1 MVSIFHN
8 IRVVLRRDVAAVVVL
23 SLSLVVG
30 VLLLFPKPVTGSN
43 LPGNNSYSLFE
54 IFGDSTEEAKGGF
67 PDESAKEAS
76 PHAGD
81 EINVTESIKSL
92 SDSTDVS
99 GLSDSSY
106 VVYLDSTAR
115 MRQFTYMRR
124 DRPQVQLFSGR
135 THPLF
140 AVNRSLGF
148 RREVTLDTSGSK
160 MLFHESVAGEDVK
173 ASVELPLQEYIKQ
186 RQRHE
191 FKKMLAAEARKPG
204 PLTGKKDIGEL
215 MSAITK
221 IQIPIPS
228 NPILSIFGKPEI
240 NLNISGAVDIKAGFR
255 NTKSDQTQISQL
267 DQSRNEPDFSQEVQV
282 LVNGTVGDKLNILA
296 DWNTQRTFE
305 YENQL
310 KIKYTGYE
318 DEIVQSVEAGNVS
331 LQTPSS
337 YIGSSQA
344 LFGVKARFQT
354 GPLTLTT
361 LASQKK
367 GQIKEVSVT
376 GGAQELPF
384 EFRAWNYASN
394 HFFID
399 TLPYRAFYEPY
410 YAQEPI
416 TVTTEM
422 LDNQVVEEEVWVELI
437 TNDPTQ
443 TAVARRGKA
452 FITLPSRGTG
462 YDSTLR
468 LTPEQN
474 GTIETSRFIPLDPSQ
489 YSLDTYLGVIS
500 LPSSVQDQQIVAIS
514 YRRANGTQFGEFA
527 RDLADTS
534 GGRPLILK
542 MIKPKNL
549 LSNGTNYS
557 VAWNMMLKNIYNLP
571 GIGRNLKREGFVLD
585 IFRITAGQEDRN
597 SILNVPLLKIF
608 GFDKYN
614 SDDTPNSTGDGFFD
628 FRPNRTIDQA
638 RAEVIFPTLRPFD
651 RGIKEAFPVLEDT
664 SEFLFREIYDTTRTF
679 AQQSLRDK
687 YVIRGKATGEVSS
700 KYNLGF
706 NVVEGS
712 VQVLLD
718 GQALVPNL
726 DYTVDYIIGEIV
738 IRNDRALV
746 PGANLQ
752 IKYEQNDLFQL
763 ASKTL
768 LAVRG
773 DLALSQSTNLG
784 FTVMNLNQQTLS
796 DKVRLGEE
804 PNRNTIF
811 GVDGATSVNL
821 PFVTRGL
828 DALPLLQT
836 RESSTLRISGEAA
849 YMLPDPNTKKSTI
862 ASDEGQSIAYIDDFE
877 GAKRTI
883 PLGITYTQWTQASPP
898 KDSVSNEILGTAD
911 TSKMMSKGKMIWYN
925 VLPSDVP
932 LTQIYPEKRPGNV
945 ANDIVTVLDFKY
957 SPRTRG
963 QFNHSPDLTSTLTPS
978 KNWGGVM
985 KPISVTSTNLI
996 NENIN
1001 FIELWMRVEQAPEGS
1016 KMIIDLGSISERA
1029 VPNGKNSN
1037 SLLPNSEDLVLS
1049 STPSGTLQEGED
1061 IGLDMRDLEGERDY
1075 IRGRYGNLDGFD
1087 ANDPSG
1093 DDYSF
1098 DNQRR
1103 DYTRING
1110 TEANKNGPGGLIPDT
1125 EDLNSNGI
1133 ADERNS
1139 YIEYEI
1145 PLDTVASRNPHIVGG
1160 GSNRWYQFR
1169 VPIREYTRLVG
1180 TNIPNFENVEYIR
1193 VFFLNATDT
1202 IHVRIA
1208 DFSLV
1213 GNQWQELDK
1222 TDTTFA
1228 VSVVSIE
1235 ENPLTYRTPPGVIRE
1250 RDRTRPDE
1258 NVESN
1263 EQSLALQLKGIPVSQ
1278 SRQAIKHYTFRPLDL
1293 FNYRSMKMFVHADP
1307 AFEYLDSTRYDAD
1320 IFFRF
1325 GLDSLNFYEYRA
1337 PLRQD
1342 PLNDNWS
1349 EMAINFADLTVI
1361 KQFRDSTQ
1369 RISDPL
1375 PVPGGPEGAAY
1386 RVLGNPSLTQ
1396 VRYLSVGVTN
1406 RRVKLRPG
1414 EPLFGEVWI
1423 NELRLT
1429 SVDDSP
1435 GWAYRFDSQLKLADL
1450 ATVAFN
1456 YSKQDPNFHRLEE
1469 RFGSRQTGTNW
1480 GLTATMQL
1488 DKFLPND
1495 WVGTTLPVSYS
1506 RTINKVTPKYLPNS
1520 DVLVTEAAQLSSER
1534 IVSEG
1539 GTQAEADA
1547 ESKRIIAEAET
1558 YRVTDTYAAPNF
1570 RIGFPS
1576 QAWYIRDTFNK
1587 LTFGFTYTR
1596 TRENNPA
1603 IARRLSWSWNTRISY
1618 AIQFSPDYYI
1628 SPFTSLFKG
1637 LWFLDEYKDM
1647 KIFFTPTSFN
1657 WSFGATRSR
1666 DVALQRT
1673 INSQETISRNF
1684 SANRQFGFAWKFTEG
1699 GLTNLSGAYNLS
1711 VESSLLDLET
1721 DRFMA
1726 QRRFSRILDD
1736 IFFSD
1741 RFINFGKDTRYTQSN
1756 QFNSRPNIPN
1766 IVNIKKYLDLTL
1778 GYNVDYQWSNTLQQG
1793 DIGKSAGFTNRISGT
1808 MNLKLKSL
1816 FDPLFEDKP
1825 VASALPAR
1833 GRRGGEQEGQP
1844 HDSSSAADTTVN
1856 TGPGG
1861 LDKVAGQLKQLA
1873 KLFIKIP
1880 LLDYDNISITF
1891 SQDNAAANSGVVGR
1905 PGFVNFWGRVPFF
1918 EQSKPRYGPSRLYQ
1932 LGLISDP
1939 SGRLTHFGP
1948 RSHFPYFGWD
1958 VEPGIRASNA
1968 VLANTYRQTNRL
1980 GFKTTRGLWEGAK
1993 LDLNWNIGWQYNRTQ
2008 NVTTDSLGIPRV
2020 TNSTTTGNIDRSF
2033 LTFPDVLFLGVFKSS
2048 LKDVGKRYAQLKTQ
2062 GDSTSSEEERIAK
2075 AFEEGLEALPFMRK
2089 LFGQYSPRVN
2099 WALRWDGLERL
2110 PLFSSFVSRLSLD
2123 HSYNANYTRSFR
2135 NLPGGGGERT
2145 DNQRVAYGFAPLVGL
2160 NFTFK
2165 ELLKGNFGA
2174 NLRYSTT
2181 TGFDLSTTSRTL
2193 VESVTREIT
2202 VTTSYARRGFE
2213 IPLFGLS
2220 LNNDVDISGTY
2231 SVAKTSR
2238 LTYDVTKLDV
2248 NLQGRPLE
2256 GQTRTTIEPRIK
2268 YVLSS
2273 RVTASIYYKYVKIEP
2288 DASGSRIP
2296 GSTTNEAGL
2305 DIHIAI
2311 Q

>member
-1 MVSIFHN
+1 MVSILHN
-8 IRVVLRRDVAAVVVL
+8 IRAVLRRDVAAVVVL

-43 LPGNNSYSLFE
+43 LTGSNSFSLFE
-54 IFGDSTEEAKGGF
+54 IVSDSTEETKGRF
-67 PDESAKEAS
+67 PEESGKAVAPFTGDEADAKENS
-76 PHAGD
+76 
-81 EINVTESIKSL
+81 KSVF
-92 SDSTDVS
+92 DSTD
-99 GLSDSSY
+99 LLKPSDSSY

-115 MRQFTYMRR
+115 TRQFTYVRR
-124 DRPQVQLFSGR
+124 DRPQVQVFSGR

-148 RREVTLDTSGSK
+148 RREVTLDTSGRK

-173 ASVELPLQEYIKQ
+173 IPVELPLQEYIKQ

-191 FKKMLAAEARKPG
+191 FGKMLATEARKSI
-204 PLTGKKDIGEL
+204 PLAGKKDIGEL

-255 NTKSDQTQISQL
+255 NTKSDQTQISRL

-282 LVNGTVGDKLNILA
+282 NVNGTVGDKLNILA

-318 DEIVQSVEAGNVS
+318 DEIIQSIEAGNVS

-337 YIGSSQA
+337 YVGSSQA

-367 GQIKEVSVT
+367 GQIKEVAVT

-384 EFRAWNYASN
+384 EFHAWNYAPN

-399 TLPYRAFYEPY
+399 TLPYKAFYEPY
-410 YAQEPI
+410 YQTEPI
-416 TVTTEM
+416 TVTTDM
-422 LDNQVVEEEVWVELI
+422 LDNQVVEGEVWVELLGS
-437 TNDPTQ
+437 DPVQ
-443 TAVARRGKA
+443 SQVARQGKA
-452 FITLPSRGTG
+452 FITLPPRGTG

-468 LTPEQN
+468 SSPEQN
-474 GTIETSRFIPLDPSQ
+474 GVIESSRFIRLDPSQ
-489 YSLDTYLGVIS
+489 YSLDAYLGVIS

-514 YRRANGTQFGEFA
+514 YRRSNGTQFGEFA
-527 RDLADTS
+527 RDLVDTS
-534 GGRPLILK
+534 GGRPLVFK
-542 MIKPKNL
+542 MVKPRNL
-549 LSNGTNYS
+549 LSAGTGYRI
-557 VAWNMMLKNIYNLP
+557 AWNMMLKNVYNLP

-585 IFRITAGQEDRN
+585 IFRVTAGQEDRN
-597 SILNVPLLKIF
+597 SILNEPLLRVF

-614 SDDTPNSTGDGFFD
+614 SDDTPAPNGDGQFD

-638 RAEVIFPTLRPFD
+638 RAEIIFPTLRPFD
-651 RGIKEAFPVLEDT
+651 TGIKGFFANSHVPPVALEDT

-768 LAVRG
+768 LAARG

-784 FTVMNLNQQTLS
+784 FTIMNLNQQTLS

-836 RESSTLRISGEAA
+836 RESSNLRISGEAA

-898 KDSVSNEILGTAD
+898 KDSVSNQTIGDAD
-911 TSKMMSKGKMIWYN
+911 TTKMLSKGKMIWYN
-925 VLPSDVP
+925 VLPTDVR
-932 LTQIYPEKRPGNV
+932 LTEVYPEKRPGNV
-945 ANDIVTVLDFKY
+945 ANDVVTVLDFKY
-957 SPRTRG
+957 SPLTSG
-963 QFNHSPDLTSTLTPS
+963 QFNYSTDLTSTLTSS

-985 KPISVTSTNLI
+985 KPISVTATNLI

-1001 FIELWMRVEQAPEGS
+1001 FIELWMKVQQAPPGS
-1016 KMIIDLGSISERA
+1016 KMFIDMGSISER
-1029 VPNGKNSN
+1029 VIPNGKNSN
-1037 SLLPNSEDLVLS
+1037 SSLPNSEDLVLS
-1049 STPSGTLQEGED
+1049 STPNGTLQAGED
-1061 IGLDMRDLEGERDY
+1061 IGMDMLTDADE
-1075 IRGRYGNLDGFD
+1075 IARYSSLGP
-1087 ANDPSG
+1087 DPSS
-1093 DDYSF
+1093 DNYSF
-1098 DNQRR
+1098 DNQGH
-1103 DYTRING
+1103 DYTHING
-1110 TEANKNGPGGLIPDT
+1110 TENNKNGPGGLIPDT
-1125 EDLNSNGI
+1125 EDLNANGI

-1139 YIEYEI
+1139 YIEYEV
-1145 PLDTVASRNPHIVGG
+1145 PLDTAVSTNPRIVGG
-1160 GSNRWYQFR
+1160 GSNGWYQFR

-1193 VFFLNATDT
+1193 VFFLNASDT
-1202 IHVRIA
+1202 IHVRVA

-1213 GNQWQELDK
+1213 GNQWQELNK

-1235 ENPLTYRTPPGVIRE
+1235 ENPRTYRSPPGVIRE

-1258 NVESN
+1258 NVQAN
-1263 EQSLALQLKGIPVSQ
+1263 EQSLALQLKGIPVGQ
-1278 SRQAIKHYTFRPLDL
+1278 SRQAIKYYTLRPLDL
-1293 FNYRSMKMFVHADP
+1293 FNYKVMKMFVHADNT
-1307 AFEYLDSTRYDAD
+1307 FEYLDSTRYDAD

-1325 GLDSLNFYEYRA
+1325 GLDSLNFYEYRS

-1342 PLNDNWS
+1342 PLNDNWN
-1349 EMAINFADLTVI
+1349 EIAIKFADLTVI

-1375 PVPGGPEGAAY
+1375 PVPGGPEGAVY

-1406 RRVKLRPG
+1406 RRVNLRPG
-1414 EPLFGEVWI
+1414 EPLYGEVWI

-1450 ATVAFN
+1450 ATVTFN
-1456 YSKQDPNFHRLEE
+1456 FSKQDPNFHRLEE

-1480 GLTATMQL
+1480 GLTTTIQL

-1520 DVLVTEAAQLSSER
+1520 DVLVTEAAELSSSR
-1534 IVSEG
+1534 VLSEG

-1547 ESKRIIAEAET
+1547 EAKRIIAEAET
-1558 YRVTDTYAAPNF
+1558 YRVTDSYAAPNF

-1618 AIQFSPDYYI
+1618 AIQLSPDYYI

-1637 LWFLDEYKDM
+1637 LWFLDEYKDI
-1647 KIFFTPTSFN
+1647 KIFFAPTSFN

-1666 DVALQRT
+1666 DVTLQRT
-1673 INSQETISRNF
+1673 RNSQETISRNF
-1684 SANRQFGFAWKFTEG
+1684 TANRQFGFAWKFTEG
-1699 GLTNLSGAYNLS
+1699 GLTNLSGTYNLS

-1721 DRFMA
+1721 DRFMT

-1741 RFINFGKDTRYTQSN
+1741 KFINFGKDTRYTQSN
-1756 QFNSRPNIPN
+1756 QFSSRPNIPN
-1766 IVNIKKYLDLTL
+1766 IFNIKKYFDLTL
-1778 GYNVDYQWSNTLQQG
+1778 GYNVDYGWSNTLQQG

-1816 FDPLFEDKP
+1816 FDPLFEDNP
-1825 VASALPAR
+1825 VVSAPSPR

-1844 HDSSSAADTTVN
+1844 HDSSSTTDTTVN
-1856 TGPGG
+1856 AGPGG
-1861 LDKVAGQLKQLA
+1861 FDKAVNQLKQLA
-1873 KLFIKIP
+1873 KLLIKIP

-1891 SQDNAAANSGVVGR
+1891 SQDNAAQNSGVVGR

-1918 EQSKPRYGPSRLYQ
+1918 EESKPRYGPSRLYQ

-1939 SGRLTHFGP
+1939 SGRLTHFGS

-1958 VEPGIRASNA
+1958 VEPGIRAPNA

-1980 GFKTTRGLWEGAK
+1980 TFKTTRGLWEGAK
-1993 LDLNWNIGWQYNRTQ
+1993 LDLNWNIGWAYSRTQ
-2008 NVTTDSLGIPRV
+2008 NVTTDSAGVPKV
-2020 TNSTTTGNIDRSF
+2020 TNSATTGTIDRSF

-2062 GDSTSSEEERIAK
+2062 GDSTFSEEERIAK

-2089 LFGQYSPRVN
+2089 LFGQYSPRIN
-2099 WALRWDGLERL
+2099 WSLRWDGLERL
-2110 PLFSSFVSRLSLD
+2110 PLFSGFVSRLSLD

-2202 VTTSYARRGFE
+2202 VTTSYTRRGFE

-2220 LNNDVDISGTY
+2220 LNNDVDISGSY

-2248 NLQGRPLE
+2248 NTQGRPLE

-2273 RVTASIYYKYVKIEP
+2273 RVTASIYYKYVKIAP